1 MSDESKIKVI
11 KEDVISSQFHILV
24 KLREDAKR
32 YEGDK
37 NWLDNSYL

>member
-1 MSDESKIKVI
+1 MSDEGEIKVI
-11 KEDVISSQFHILV
+11 KEDVISSQFHILM

-32 YEGDK
+32 YVGDK